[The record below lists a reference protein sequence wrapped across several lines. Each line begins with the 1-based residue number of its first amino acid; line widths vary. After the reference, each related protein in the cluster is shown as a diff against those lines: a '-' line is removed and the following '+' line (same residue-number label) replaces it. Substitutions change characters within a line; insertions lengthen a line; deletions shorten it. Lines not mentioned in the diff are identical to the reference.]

1 MPESNA
7 MLSVRES
14 YAPNKW
20 TKFLWWLSTAEQELL
35 KDCVIDRSRYAI
47 VGYTVLCTW
56 LFATAAWSYFFSTVV
71 NNIFIA
77 AMLGLFMGGIILCID
92 RALIKGI
99 QKTNK
104 KRMLPLLFR
113 LLLAGTIGTFMAQ
126 PALLYLFDKEIQLQ
140 ISLDN
145 EQRKKQKALQQNDA
159 FLIVQAE
166 QEAIKKQAEEQL
178 SAKYKEVSAA
188 RNNFIAE
195 TDGTGGSKKV
205 GLENIA
211 KAKKR
216 EYEKLDDEY
225 RLLAARLLPNIQQ
238 ADSIL
243 QSITYQKQKEQQLFQ
258 QLLNDGFLTRIEAL
272 QHLTNNHTAL
282 QIRYWLLVAILIL
295 IELMPVI
302 SKMMLPAGSYEQKV
316 LLREEMEKE
325 IVAQNIVHE
334 KDLKQHY
341 NQITFETDKTF
352 IAHFVED
359 TATDRK
365 DHLKSKIGNWN
376 PNLQTYDDVWG
387 DVKKEMLSKQE
398 F

>member
-1 MPESNA
+1 MPESNP

-14 YAPNKW
+14 YAPTKW
-20 TKFLWWLSTAEQELL
+20 TKFLWWLSTAETELL

-47 VGYTVLCTW
+47 IGYTVLCTW

-71 NNIFIA
+71 NNFFIA
-77 AMLGLFMGGIILCID
+77 VFLGMFMGGIILCID

-99 QKTNK
+99 NKANK
-104 KRMLPLLFR
+104 KKALPLLFR
-113 LLLAGTIGTFMAQ
+113 FLLAGTIGTFMAQ

-145 EQRKKQKALQQNDA
+145 EQRKKQKSLQQNEA
-159 FLIVQAE
+159 FILVQNE
-166 QEAIKKQAEEQL
+166 QLAIKKQAEEQL
-178 SAKYKEVSAA
+178 SNKYKEVAAA

-195 TDGTGGSKKV
+195 TDGTGGSKKI

-216 EYEKLDDEY
+216 EYEKLDEEY
-225 RLLAARLLPNIQQ
+225 QLLSAQLLPNIKQ

-243 QSITYQKQKEQQLFQ
+243 QSISYQKQKEQQLFQ

-272 QHLTNNHTAL
+272 QHLTNNHTSL

-316 LLREEMEKE
+316 VMREEMEKE
-325 IVAQNIVHE
+325 IISRNIEHE
-334 KDLKQHY
+334 RNLKQYY
-341 NQITFETDKTF
+341 NQVAFEADKTF
-352 IAHFVED
+352 IGRFVED
-359 TATDRK
+359 TANERK
-365 DHLKSKIGNWN
+365 QHLKAKVSNWA
-376 PNLQTYDDVWG
+376 PPLQTYDEVWS
-387 DVKKEMLSKQE
+387 DVKKDMLSKQE